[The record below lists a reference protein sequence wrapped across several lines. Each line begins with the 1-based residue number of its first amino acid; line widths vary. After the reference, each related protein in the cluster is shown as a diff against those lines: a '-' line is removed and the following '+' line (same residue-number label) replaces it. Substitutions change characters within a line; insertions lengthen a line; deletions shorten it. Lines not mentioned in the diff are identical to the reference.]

1 MEAGQSGNS
10 AQQQGVRPAA
20 TVPASRA
27 VSLWR
32 LAVRRISHILR
43 IRRRWAAVG
52 QLLQDPIIQDL
63 VQGLERR
70 QGHLVRR
77 RPAR

>member
-1 MEAGQSGNS
+1 MSSED
-10 AQQQGVRPAA
+10 QGVQPLTTAA
-20 TVPASRA
+20 PASRA
-27 VSLWR
+27 IGLWR
-32 LAVRRISHILR
+32 LAVRRITHILR
-43 IRRRWAAVG
+43 IRRRWAAIG